1 MIYDLPLIAELCNEL
16 GYEKVESSPNAV
28 EVELFKDVTL
38 AFQNIDN
45 CTDSL
50 MGFLGTS
57 WHNHGDIVFSG
68 QEGRYIEM
76 TYLDVVSG
84 IKEGK
89 VLVCEL
95 HNNEVLKNRYLVH
108 KDLVDEF
115 KYMEPGDEIR
125 VRKIA

>member
-1 MIYDLPLIAELCNEL
+1 MIYDLPLITELCKEL
-16 GYEKVESSPNAV
+16 GYEKVESRPDTV
-28 EVELFKDVTL
+28 EVELYKNATL
-38 AFQNIDN
+38 VFQNINN

-50 MGFLGTS
+50 MCFSGTP
-57 WHNHGDIVFSG
+57 WHTHGDIMFSG
-68 QEGRYIEM
+68 KEGRYIEM
-76 TYLDVVSG
+76 NYLDVLSG
-84 IKEGK
+84 VKEGK

-95 HNNEVLKNRYLVH
+95 LNNEVLKDRYLVH